1 MLCVMKKIKI
11 LLVGLGLLWLNET
24 GIAAQLEHS
33 LTFSPELFSLSTDT
47 LESSIFTVVE
57 YPDLCF
63 DSEIAGKP
71 QLPVKYIRF
80 AVPVS
85 AGSFSVSVN
94 YSGGESVK
102 TDYPV
107 MPVQNDVPADGRHNE
122 PVTVLDLSPDD
133 SYPSVTAKIVDEG
146 YLYGVNHYVTVAV
159 YPVSYDNENSAL
171 HICSQMTVNLSYS
184 EGTATPL
191 GMRPLFPSR
200 QSNTELSYVK
210 ASVIN
215 PQAVADF
222 SKKVPT
228 SLMAVESQLPIY
240 DYCVITTRKL
250 APAFERLL
258 GWKRQKGYN
267 AGCVCVEDILSDPA
281 FSEGDVVSGI
291 NDDAGKIRAYLQY
304 AYQNGKTCYV
314 LFGGGADVLPIRYG
328 YISGYSN
335 PFYSSIPTDLYFS
348 DLNGNWDMDK
358 DGLYGETKGAGDA
371 VDYAPELFIGRLLCS
386 TAEEVAL
393 YTEKLIRYERN
404 PGNGDY
410 AYLKKA
416 FLSQCDEMLRDRQ
429 ADIVAD
435 LIKPFIPEST
445 IFSEYPA
452 HTVPPIF
459 PTGADCI
466 AEMNNRYGFF
476 SWHGHGNP
484 GGVGTKTDPG
494 SSSKNAY
501 GIVATQKNRSG
512 HVAESGHG
520 LDCLTNYDYP
530 AIAYSMSCTLTPF
543 EPYVRVNDNDGYN
556 FKPYFGAS
564 YTVGGMY
571 GGPAFLGNTR
581 YGYVDASQKLEEA
594 FIKELLGGNLN
605 LGKAECLSKYSAT
618 NISHYVLLAHNL
630 IGCPELEM
638 WSDIPAKYEDVQ
650 IEKNGNNISVSHSDL
665 TGAKVTLIYP
675 SGITTV
681 DAESDNVTFS
691 DVDPQSFVMICKR
704 NRIPYISP
712 LKWENGSL
720 RGQNYMIA
728 DIVTIGGGESGQFE
742 FKDGSDVTIEAF
754 GEVVFGKNC
763 IVRFGAN
770 VKILSHS
777 KVTFTGGTV
786 EDGATLIVEAPVV
799 SMESNF
805 EAEAGASVQINNP

>member
-1 MLCVMKKIKI
+1 MKKIKI
-11 LLVGLGLLWLNET
+11 LLMGLGLLGLNEA
-24 GIAAQLEHS
+24 GIAAQLEHT
-33 LTFSPELFSLSTDT
+33 LTFSPELLSLSTDT
-47 LESSIFTVVE
+47 LESSTFTVVK

-63 DSEIAGKP
+63 DSGIAGKP

-94 YSGGESVK
+94 YSGGESVRV
-102 TDYPV
+102 DYPV

-122 PVTVLDLSPDD
+122 PVIALDLSSDEL
-133 SYPSVTAKIVDEG
+133 YPSVAAKIVDEG

-159 YPVSYDNENSAL
+159 YPVSYDNGNSAL
-171 HICSQMTVNLSYS
+171 HICRQMTVNLSYS
-184 EGTATPL
+184 EGTTTPL

-215 PQAVADF
+215 PQVVADF

-228 SLMAVESQLPIY
+228 SFMAVESQLPIY

-304 AYQNGKTCYV
+304 AYQNGETCYV
-314 LFGGGADVLPIRYG
+314 LFGGNADVLPIRYG
-328 YISGYSN
+328 NIPTDVTNGIPHPFFSN
-335 PFYSSIPTDLYFS
+335 IPTDLYFS
-348 DLNGNWDMDK
+348 DLNGNWDMDN

-371 VDYAPELFIGRLLCS
+371 VDYAPELFVGRLLCS

-393 YTEKLIRYERN
+393 YTEKLIRYEYN

-416 FLSQCDEMLRDRQ
+416 FLNQSDEMLRDRQ
-429 ADIVAD
+429 ADIIAD
-435 LIKPFIPEST
+435 LIEPFIPEST

-452 HTVPPIF
+452 HTVPPTF
-459 PTGADCI
+459 PTGTDCI
-466 AEMNNRYGFF
+466 TEMNNRYGFF

-484 GGVGTKTDPG
+484 DGVSTKSNPDK
-494 SSSKNAY
+494 SNYY

-512 HVAESGHG
+512 LVAESGHG

-543 EPYVRVNDNDGYN
+543 EPYVRIVEDDVYN

-571 GGPAFLGNTR
+571 GGPVFLGNTR
-581 YGYVDASQKLEEA
+581 YGYVIASQKLEEA
-594 FIKELLGGNLN
+594 FIKELLDGSWN
-605 LGKAECLSKYSAT
+605 LGKVECLSKYST
-618 NISHYVLLAHNL
+618 TSPDHYVRLAHNL

-650 IEKNGNNISVSHSDL
+650 IVNNGNNVSVFHPEL
-665 TGAKVTLIYP
+665 AGARVILVSA
-675 SGITTV
+675 SGTTAA
-681 DAESDNVTFS
+681 DAESDNVTFA
-691 DVDPQSFVMICKR
+691 DVDTQSFVMICKR

-712 LKWENGSL
+712 LEWENGSL
-720 RGQNYMIA
+720 RSQNYMIA
-728 DIVTIGGGESGQFE
+728 DTAAIGGGESGQFE
-742 FKDGSDVTIEAF
+742 FTDGCDVTIEAF

-763 IVRFGAN
+763 IVRSGAN

-786 EDGATLIVEAPVV
+786 EDGATLIVEAPAV

-805 EAEAGASVQINNP
+805 EAEAGASVQINNQ